1 MDKAVDSLGNKT
13 GLSNTNRWVVLSPDE
28 TFFLD
33 DAPQLLRST
42 TM

>member
-13 GLSNTNRWVVLSPDE
+13 GLPTSNRWLILSPDE
-28 TFFLD
+28 TFFLE

-42 TM
+42 TL